1 MAVWLLNS
9 RRPHTLIFCLA
20 EPQQCVT
27 VTVTLSKKEKKK
39 KEKELFQNWQKLMS
53 GSLAFQLPCIFAFK
67 SLASLSGRH
76 RSHHLS
82 CATFVFSEN
91 RCPLLPLSSP
101 LSRFDWAGLLKPCC
115 LTYAKKKKQQHRSG
129 QHKCPKNMVW
139 FFFYFCFL
147 NLNGG
152 ILAWVAGIDKEA
164 IRRNFEVESW
174 SWRWAAQLFLASL
187 NWWDTLVAQKCNSCG
202 AAVNKPALRWFVR
215 CNGVKVLD
223 FSQWTFQRRLS
234 FSGVN
239 CWSILRTVWVFI
251 RNKLA
256 CICICICQPL

>member
-1 MAVWLLNS
+1 MAKVDERKFGIPVALY
-9 RRPHTLIFCLA
+9 FCLQ
-20 EPQQCVT
+20 E
-27 VTVTLSKKEKKK
+27 
-39 KEKELFQNWQKLMS
+39 
-53 GSLAFQLPCIFAFK
+53 
-67 SLASLSGRH
+67 
-76 RSHHLS
+76 S
-82 CATFVFSEN
+82 CFSV
-91 RCPLLPLSSP
+91 RTTSFSPPLLRHLCLFWEPLSSP
-101 LSRFDWAGLLKPCC
+101 SSLLASVSVWLGWAAQAMLPHLC
-115 LTYAKKKKQQHRSG
+115 KKQNKTQKRSTQMPQKYG
-129 QHKCPKNMVW
+129 VI
-139 FFFYFCFL
+139 FFYFCFL